1 MNVIAPEGS
10 RRVRALYASLEADV
24 AFLAEAPSADPAL
37 SGIAAAFLAGEAR
50 LLDCRAFE
58 RWLAL
63 WDEDA
68 AFWVPLTSDGS
79 AGADQALFFDD
90 HRRLTERIWR
100 MRDTSAWA
108 LYPPGETVRVIG
120 SVEAW
125 PLEAE
130 GEIIASSTL
139 SIQYTRTQSQFVT
152 AGRQV
157 HRLRR
162 RGDDWRLVRKIL
174 LLPAQS
180 GGTPH
185 LGWLL

>member
-1 MNVIAPEGS
+1 MNVPAPEGT
-10 RRVRALYASLEADV
+10 RRVRALYSSLEADV
-24 AFLAEAPSADPAL
+24 ASLAEAPLADPGL
-37 SGIAAAFLAGEAR
+37 SAVAAAFLAGEAR
-50 LLDCRAFE
+50 LLDCRALE

-79 AGADQALFFDD
+79 LGADQALLFDD
-90 HRRLTERIWR
+90 HRRLTERVWR

-120 SVEAW
+120 NVEAW
-125 PLEAE
+125 PREAE
-130 GEIIASSTL
+130 GEIIVASTFT
-139 SIQYTRTQSQFVT
+139 IQYTRMQSQFVT

-162 RGDDWRLVRKIL
+162 RGEDWRLCRKIL